1 MYVGYTQRCYVCKK
15 GKKNSDC
22 STIET
27 CKKDED
33 VSLVTNLVR
42 YQSPFGGNL

>member
-1 MYVGYTQRCYVCKK
+1 MHEGYTQRCYVCNK

-33 VSLVTNLVR
+33 VSFVASKFVLTYLN
-42 YQSPFGGNL
+42 SG